1 MVWKEVSCNRLIIL
15 SYIGEIMIYRG
26 RSSQCQKAMRTGVE
40 GWIKCVG
47 KVVGYCIVVGSEEIS
62 LNGKCQLWL

>member
-1 MVWKEVSCNRLIIL
+1 
-15 SYIGEIMIYRG
+15 MIYRG
-26 RSSQCQKAMRTGVE
+26 RSSQCQKAMRAGVE